1 MNNVNR
7 SSSGTRKAK
16 QYKRSIVFDPI
27 QTLLQNKFSADQEL
41 HTERQNGLR
50 TTYPGT
56 RWIQMAGRFGR
67 AVMGHQLPNLAVYRK
82 TVVVENR
89 MNIDLNGYTPETVG
103 KHQETR
109 S

>member
-1 MNNVNR
+1 
-7 SSSGTRKAK
+7 
-16 QYKRSIVFDPI
+16 
-27 QTLLQNKFSADQEL
+27 
-41 HTERQNGLR
+41 
-50 TTYPGT
+50 
-56 RWIQMAGRFGR
+56 MAGRFGR
-67 AVMGHQLPNLAVYRK
+67 AVMGHQLPNLAVYRR